1 MFINFE
7 VRLLTGCFYLSSPF
21 QNLSLPP
28 NVDPSTS
35 DDSGRASERLTASSV
50 AQRDPDSSR
59 DRLSDASSRCSSGKG
74 YICDSE
80 GDDDKVSCCYF
91 AVQEVIN
98 YRHLLET
105 SRGQSSSRG
114 GKTFYNSCLLM
125 MMRGLL
131 FLHFI

>member
-1 MFINFE
+1 MEKTTSSTPAGFGGGRAMDFIGVLPDRE
-7 VRLLTGCFYLSSPF
+7 V
-21 QNLSLPP
+21 NLSLPP

-80 GDDDKVSCCYF
+80 GDDDKRKREYEQPKEEIIKSLYGSQWFPSVRFS
-91 AVQEVIN
+91 A
-98 YRHLLET
+98 
-105 SRGQSSSRG
+105 SRRCG
-114 GKTFYNSCLLM
+114 
-125 MMRGLL
+125 
-131 FLHFI
+131 